1 MLHMSCYNF
10 SHKPEPRCMLQTRG
24 LLHNTTAH
32 SWQLLFVLARDVSL
46 CFSCSSCMLQTLW
59 SLTIQFRLVACNG
72 HTQPVS
78 ELSRGCKQ
86 AAPNTELRRAP
97 ILGSKQAVTRQA
109 LLLVSLFYR
118 HAGSQPIVTS
128 AVTGGCCSVWSTV
141 VAHSQQAWHRLCS

>member
-1 MLHMSCYNF
+1 MH
-10 SHKPEPRCMLQTRG
+10 
-24 LLHNTTAH
+24 
-32 SWQLLFVLARDVSL
+32 
-46 CFSCSSCMLQTLW
+46 
-59 SLTIQFRLVACNG
+59 G

-109 LLLVSLFYR
+109 LLLVSLSYR

-128 AVTGGCCSVWSTV
+128 AVTGGLQCLE
-141 VAHSQQAWHRLCS
+141 HSGGTFSASLT